1 MIQANTAV
9 TKVLP
14 QHTIKAGFSYLWDN
28 HWNDAA
34 QSPQRGSYAFNG
46 RYTTN
51 PKPITG
57 QLSGI
62 AFADFLLGYPNSTG
76 NATPSNYITRN
87 LSSQWGMYV
96 QDDWKLRPNLTLNIG
111 LRYDLQ
117 WFEDNPYG
125 NNSLYFPSLQKVV
138 VFGNS
143 YPADCDPGLP
153 EGSRSLC
160 RPKSAYRIMFGTT
173 LGRTRTTSLPVLALP
188 IRLSRIRCCAAPSAS
203 TTTSYRLPTR
213 AAPSGPFLS

>member
-1 MIQANTAV
+1 MIQGNTAV

-57 QLSGI
+57 QLTGI
-62 AFADFLLGYPNSTG
+62 AFADFLLGYPSSTG

-117 WFEDNPYG
+117 WFEGNPYG

-143 YPADCDPGLP
+143 YPADRSRPS
-153 EGSRSLC
+153 SRSRSPC
-160 RPKSAYRIMFGTT
+160 RPRSAYRIMFGTT
-173 LGRTRTTSLPVLALP
+173 LGRTRIMSLLVSALP
-188 IRLSRIRCCAAPSAS
+188 IRPFPIQCCAALSAS
-203 TTTSYRLPTR
+203 TTT
-213 AAPSGPFLS
+213 